1 MSDDDDLVEQV
12 AREYVERHGRD
23 SLPILRER
31 AEIADEFGDVVS
43 AEAWRDI
50 ADAAERMLQ

>member
-12 AREYVERHGRD
+12 AREYVQRHGRD

-31 AEIADEFGDVVS
+31 ADMAEELGDVFS
-43 AEAWRDI
+43 AEAWREI
-50 ADAAERMLQ
+50 ADAAERML